1 MPLPSPTRPGRH
13 PRAALLVLTAVVLVL
28 LGVPAQA
35 ATLPVMDA
43 DRPLPAT
50 GAPWF
55 GPQLDWETDSA
66 DDYEERLGS
75 SAALYGQRVAY
86 PLTPDSRFFLQRLV
100 RQSAAQG
107 AVPVLSLEPSLPLAE
122 LTEEHAA
129 ELAEELAGLHDAL
142 GTTYLL
148 RFAPEMNGTWYSW
161 GQQPDAYVAAFR
173 RLAELVHEDVPSA
186 AMVWSPVYGAGYPYG
201 AAYGDVDPDREA
213 DVEALDTD
221 GNRRLDSGD
230 DPYGPFWPGED
241 TVDWVGLTLYHFGPD
256 RGRIDNE
263 LDDPVAGGETGD
275 VETSTGFETDVAPRA
290 GAFRAR
296 LTEVYGYGTGGGRRP
311 FYDRFAERFDKPLL
325 VDTGAVWLP
334 DPESDPEMRIKRTW
348 WRQVLRADTDWPL
361 IGGILWVEERRREA
375 EVRDRT
381 VDWRATRNERLADA
395 LLADLEGEV
404 DLGPVTPP
412 VTSSTDQADD
422 QPTPADD
429 PAAGSTPPPPLPPT
443 AVLPR
448 PTSAG
453 LAIGAG
459 ALLLVLAGAWL
470 AGRRRPEW
478 AYVPGTDPA
487 GGAGDGQRRDARL
500 DAARG
505 LLLVGLVAAHGEVLR
520 TTDGPM
526 AHLMGAVV
534 GPEAFLV
541 VAGIAVALQH
551 ESVAARAG
559 ALAAASARWALA
571 VRYWVLTVLVALVV
585 LGLGYLPGTAATAVT
600 RWLPGTGGVDL
611 YERSAPLLDYPP
623 PWWAVRELFE
633 LRTIP
638 WPLSM
643 LGLLVVLSVL
653 APFVVAALRARL
665 WWAVLPLSWTAY
677 AAGVLWTPDWTLGT
691 WETAYPPL
699 LWQVVFVH
707 AVVLAHH
714 RHELAALLARPRV
727 RPVAGSLLGLAAVAW
742 WLVTLTAAATDAGLA
757 DRLVELSSGRDLPPV
772 RLLLVTLTSLTA
784 WLLLTRCWRP
794 LASTVAR
801 PLAAVGTRGTTV
813 LGGQVLLLVLLAAVV
828 PGVPG

>member
-1 MPLPSPTRPGRH
+1 MPLPSPTCPARL
-13 PRAALLVLTAVVLVL
+13 PRAALLLLCSVVLVL
-28 LGVPAQA
+28 LGAPAHA
-35 ATLPVMDA
+35 AVD
-43 DRPLPAT
+43 DERPLPAT
-50 GAPWF
+50 GTPWF

-66 DDYEERLGS
+66 EDYQRRLGS
-75 SAALYGQRVAY
+75 NAALYGQRVAY
-86 PLTPDSRFFLQRLV
+86 PLTADSRFFLERLV

-107 AVPVLSLEPSLPLAE
+107 AVPVLSLEPSLSLGE
-122 LTEEHAA
+122 LTEDHATDLA
-129 ELAEELAGLHDAL
+129 RELAALHDEL

-173 RLAELVHEDVPSA
+173 RLASVVHTEVPAA

-213 DVEALDTD
+213 DVASLDTD
-221 GNRRLDSGD
+221 GNQRLDSGD

-241 TVDWVGLTLYHFGPD
+241 AVDWVGLTLYHFGPD
-256 RGRIDNE
+256 RGRTDNE
-263 LDDPVAGGETGD
+263 LDDPVGGGETGD
-275 VETSTGFETDVAPRA
+275 VETSTGFETDVAPRP
-290 GAFRAR
+290 GAFRSR
-296 LTEVYGYGTGGGRRP
+296 LNEVYGYGNGAGRRP
-311 FYDRFAERFDKPLL
+311 FYDRFAERYDKPLL

-334 DPESDPEMRIKRTW
+334 DPGGDPELRIKRTW
-348 WRQVLRADTDWPL
+348 WRQVLRADRDWPL

-395 LLADLEGEV
+395 LLTDLTGEV

-412 VTSSTDQADD
+412 IETTAAPEPGAQESAGADGA
-422 QPTPADD
+422 T
-429 PAAGSTPPPPLPPT
+429 PLPDLPAT
-443 AVLPR
+443 AALPR
-448 PTSAG
+448 PTATG
-453 LAIGAG
+453 LAAG
-459 ALLLVLAGAWL
+459 AAGLLVLLGIAWA

-478 AYVPGTDPA
+478 TYASDSPTD
-487 GGAGDGQRRDARL
+487 RDMRL

-505 LLLVGLVAAHGEVLR
+505 LLLLAMVAAHVELL
-520 TTDGPM
+520 TTTEGPV

-541 VAGIAVALQH
+541 VAGVALALQS
-551 ESVAARAG
+551 EAVAARAG
-559 ALAAASARWALA
+559 ALAAVTARWALA
-571 VRYWVLTVLVALVV
+571 FRWWLMTVLVALVV
-585 LGLGYLPGTAATAVT
+585 LGLTYLPGTSTSAVT
-600 RWLPGTGGVDL
+600 RWLPGPDGVDL

-653 APFVVAALRARL
+653 APLVVAALRAHL

-677 AAGVLWTPDWTLGT
+677 AAGVLWTPDLTTGT

-699 LWQVVFVH
+699 LWQVVLVH
-707 AVVLAHH
+707 TLVVTHH
-714 RHELAALLARPRV
+714 RRDLATLLAGPRV
-727 RPVAGSLLGLAAVAW
+727 RAMAGGLLGLVVAAWAVLA
-742 WLVTLTAAATDAGLA
+742 VSAALQDGPLA
-757 DRLVELSSGRDLPPV
+757 ERLVELASGRDLPAV
-772 RLLLVTLTSLTA
+772 RLLMVTLTSVTG

-794 LASTVAR
+794 LAASVA
-801 PLAAVGTRGTTV
+801 PALAAVGRRAVPMLAGH
-813 LGGQVLLLVLLAAVV
+813 VLLLVLLAAVL

>member
-1 MPLPSPTRPGRH
+1 MPLPSSTRPGRL

-28 LGVPAQA
+28 LAVPAQA
-35 ATLPVMDA
+35 ASQTATDA
-43 DRPLPAT
+43 DRPLPAP

-55 GPQLDWETDSA
+55 GPQLDWQTDSA
-66 DDYEERLGS
+66 DDYQERLGS

-129 ELAEELAGLHDAL
+129 ELAEELAGLHDELA
-142 GTTYLL
+142 TTYLL
-148 RFAPEMNGTWYSW
+148 RFAPEMNGTWYPW
-161 GQQPDAYVAAFR
+161 GQQPDAYVTAFR
-173 RLAELVHEDVPSA
+173 RLAEVVHADSPSA

-213 DVEALDTD
+213 DVETLDTD
-221 GNRRLDSGD
+221 GNRRLDAGD
-230 DPYGPFWPGED
+230 DPYGPFWPGPD
-241 TVDWVGLTLYHFGPD
+241 AVDWVGLTLYHFGPD

-263 LDDPVAGGETGD
+263 LDDPAAGGETGD

-296 LTEVYGYGTGGGRRP
+296 LNEVYGYGTGGGRRP
-311 FYDRFAERFDKPLL
+311 FYERFAERYDKPLL

-334 DPESDPEMRIKRTW
+334 DPEGDPELRIKRTW

-381 VDWRATRNERLADA
+381 VDWRATRTERLAEA
-395 LLADLEGEV
+395 LLSDLEGEV

-412 VTSSTDQADD
+412 AEVTEVPDGDAPGPGADG
-422 QPTPADD
+422 
-429 PAAGSTPPPPLPPT
+429 AAPPPPLPAT

-448 PTSAG
+448 PTADG
-453 LAIGAG
+453 LAAGAG
-459 ALLLVLAGAWL
+459 ALLVVLALAWL
-470 AGRRRPEW
+470 VGRRRPDW
-478 AYVPGTDPA
+478 GYASADLAPSG
-487 GGAGDGQRRDARL
+487 RDARL

-505 LLLVGLVAAHGEVLR
+505 LLLVGLVAAHVELLA
-520 TTDGPM
+520 TTEGPV
-526 AHLMGAVV
+526 AHLMGALV

-551 ESVAARAG
+551 ESVAAHAG

-571 VRYWVLTVLVALVV
+571 ARYWVLTVLVALVV
-585 LGLGYLPGTAATAVT
+585 LGLSYLPGTAATAVT
-600 RWLPGTGGVDL
+600 RWLPGAAGVDL
-611 YERSAPLLDYPP
+611 YERSAPLLEYPP

-643 LGLLVVLSVL
+643 LGLIVVLSVL
-653 APFVVAALRARL
+653 APFVVAALRASL

-677 AAGVLWTPDWTLGT
+677 AAGVLWTPDWTTGT

-699 LWQVVFVH
+699 LWQVVLVH
-707 AVVLAHH
+707 AIVLTHH
-714 RHELAALLARPRV
+714 RHDLASLLTRPRV
-727 RPVAGSLLGLAAVAW
+727 RLVAGSLLGLVAVAW
-742 WLVTLTAAATDAGLA
+742 SALTLTAAVGDAALA
-757 DRLVELSSGRDLPPV
+757 DRLVELASGRELPAV
-772 RLLLVTLTSLTA
+772 RLLLVSLTSLTA

-801 PLAAVGTRGTTV
+801 PLAEVGARGTTV
-813 LGGQVLLLVLLAAVV
+813 LAGQVLLLVLLAAVV